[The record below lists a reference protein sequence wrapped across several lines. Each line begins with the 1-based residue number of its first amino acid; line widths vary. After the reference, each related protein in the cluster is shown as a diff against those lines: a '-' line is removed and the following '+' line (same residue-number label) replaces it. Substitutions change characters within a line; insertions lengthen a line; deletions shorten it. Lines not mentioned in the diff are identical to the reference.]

1 MDEMGIQDH
10 CTSRHGTGFLLHSP
24 PQGDTMAAVKA
35 LFNLKIVF
43 VALLA
48 LIFVGVAG
56 FHFIEGWPWFDG
68 LYMVLTTITTI
79 GYGEVHPLSHV
90 GRIFNTFIIV
100 AGVGLVL
107 LFFGGATQALLEFEL
122 QSVFGR
128 RRMDREISR
137 LSDHYIICGAGRVG
151 RSVARELARKPLPFV
166 VVDTDEAKLARYSAK
181 GWLTLVG
188 DATQARVLRELHI
201 ESARG
206 LVAATTTDA
215 TNIYIILT
223 ARSLNTRLNIIAR
236 ASEEDAEKH
245 LVTAGA
251 DHVVSPYNFA
261 GYRIAQTFMRPHVVD
276 FFDTAMNQQKPL
288 EIEEVQVR
296 PGSRFV
302 GATLEASRIR
312 QEMGVIVLAI
322 KGEDSHMRF
331 NPAPD
336 QVIHSG
342 DHLIAMGEPDGLRRL
357 EDSATERA

>member
-1 MDEMGIQDH
+1 
-10 CTSRHGTGFLLHSP
+10 
-24 PQGDTMAAVKA
+24 MAAVKA
-35 LFNLKIVF
+35 LFNLKVLF
-43 VALLA
+43 LALLA
-48 LIFVGVAG
+48 LIAIGVAG
-56 FHFIEGWPWFDG
+56 FHFLEGWRWFDG
-68 LYMVLTTITTI
+68 FYMVLTTITTI
-79 GYGEVHPLSHV
+79 GYGEIHPLSHA

-107 LFFGGATQALLEFEL
+107 LFFGAATQALLEFEL

-166 VVDTDEAKLARYSAK
+166 IVDSDQAKLARYSAK

-188 DATQARVLRELHI
+188 DATQEQVLRELHI

-223 ARSLNTRLNIIAR
+223 ARGLNPRLNIIAR
-236 ASEEDAEKH
+236 ASEEDSEKH
-245 LVTAGA
+245 LLTAGA
-251 DHVVSPYNFA
+251 NHVVSPYNFA

-276 FFDTAMNQQKPL
+276 FFDTAMLQDQHPL
-288 EIEEVQVR
+288 EIIEVQVLA
-296 PGSRFV
+296 GSRFV

-322 KGEDSHMRF
+322 KGEGSHMRF
-331 NPAPD
+331 NPPPD
-336 QVIHSG
+336 EVIHSG